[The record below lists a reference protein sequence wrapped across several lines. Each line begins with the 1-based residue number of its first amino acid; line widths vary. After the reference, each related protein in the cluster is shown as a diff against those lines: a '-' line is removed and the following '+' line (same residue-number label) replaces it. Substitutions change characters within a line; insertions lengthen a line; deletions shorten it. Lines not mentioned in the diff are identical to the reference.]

1 MHPCPLLGECG
12 AFASLVSLGG
22 GTLANFAQSRVGHLP
37 TLGPPLSFWLV
48 LTSLSKRIYITGFYG
63 RHIKQ
68 GRSQDFSKGWGGGG
82 SQRLLTAALPRVSVG
97 SVVSSRHEGPY

>member
-12 AFASLVSLGG
+12 AFASLVSQGG
-22 GTLANFAQSRVGHLP
+22 GALANFAQSRVGHLP
-37 TLGPPLSFWLV
+37 TLGPPPSFWLV

-68 GRSQDFSKGWGGGG
+68 GRSQDFSKRGGHRGY
-82 SQRLLTAALPRVSVG
+82 SLLLSLVYQWAQSYYRGMKA
-97 SVVSSRHEGPY
+97 HIN